1 MAPAFVGQF
10 GPNLNLKTIDEI
22 NDIRE
27 ELIDRFGNIPSEVDN
42 LIKTVEIKQLAKSAN
57 IERIEAGAKGF
68 LITFHNN
75 SFKNVNLLM
84 DLITKQ
90 CGVIKIR
97 PDQKLFIDREL
108 SNYKIRLE
116 MIKKYIAK
124 LYEISI

>member
-1 MAPAFVGQF
+1 
-10 GPNLNLKTIDEI
+10 
-22 NDIRE
+22 
-27 ELIDRFGNIPSEVDN
+27 
-42 LIKTVEIKQLAKSAN
+42 
-57 IERIEAGAKGF
+57 
-68 LITFHNN
+68 
-75 SFKNVNLLM
+75 M